1 MADPV
6 RRAYSD
12 FRLGYPCRD
21 PEIGRDIDGMVLPV
35 PRLRHLACHFAGWR
49 HGKRRRNP
57 LDNREVTFISAWL
70 AARRESWPRL
80 IRRAYEVDPL
90 LWRCGERMHIAGF
103 LLPIQQ
109 MPKDIPQIGFR
120 RGTGEGA
127 EGARPHSAPHPLPH
141 SGDSGREHRRHVL
154 HVPGI
159 AGGVANDMAST
170 KRRGRRP
177 EARRRTR
184 FDRCRGPVRVCSSRA
199 GVPSEEIHDQGSP
212 AGLVAGSQSPA
223 GLPMEILVEKQQVP
237 PAAIVGE

>member
-1 MADPV
+1 
-6 RRAYSD
+6 
-12 FRLGYPCRD
+12 
-21 PEIGRDIDGMVLPV
+21 
-35 PRLRHLACHFAGWR
+35 
-49 HGKRRRNP
+49 
-57 LDNREVTFISAWL
+57 VTFISAWV
-70 AARRESWPRL
+70 AARRESWPRLIRRAYEVDPLLCRCGERMHIAGFLLPIQQMPKDIPQIGFRCGTGEGAEGARPPSAPSWPRL